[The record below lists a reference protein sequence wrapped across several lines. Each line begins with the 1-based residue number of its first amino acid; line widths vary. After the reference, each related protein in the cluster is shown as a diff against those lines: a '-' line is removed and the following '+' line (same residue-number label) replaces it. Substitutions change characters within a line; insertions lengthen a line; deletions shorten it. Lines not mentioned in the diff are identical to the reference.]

1 VAGRGATSAGLLLYR
16 RREGELEVFIA
27 HMGGPYWARKD
38 EHAWSIPKGEYS
50 GDEEPLTA
58 ARREFEE
65 EIGSPP
71 PAGEPLELGE
81 VRQSGG
87 KRIVAYAIEGD
98 FDPATVRSNLFTME
112 WPPRSGRQAE
122 FPEID
127 RAGWFDLATA
137 SVKLVKGQLPFVER
151 LREQLG

>member
-16 RREGELEVFIA
+16 RRDGELEVFIA
-27 HMGGPYWARKD
+27 HMGGPYWASKD

-50 GDEEPLTA
+50 DDEEPLPA

-98 FDPATVRSNLFTME
+98 FDPGTVRSNLFTME

-137 SVKLVKGQLPFVER
+137 SAKLVKGQVPFVER

>member
-1 VAGRGATSAGLLLYR
+1 VAERSATSAGLLLYR
-16 RREGELEVFIA
+16 MRDGELEVFIA
-27 HMGGPYWARKD
+27 HMGGPYWEKKDAR
-38 EHAWSIPKGEYS
+38 AWSIPKGEYL
-50 GDEEPLTA
+50 GDEQPLTA

-71 PAGEPLELGE
+71 PPGEPLELGE

-98 FDPATVRSNLFTME
+98 FDPETVRSNLFTME

-127 RAGWFDLATA
+127 RAAWFDLATA
-137 SVKLVKGQLPFVER
+137 RDKLVKGQLPFIER
-151 LREQLG
+151 LRDQLG